1 MKKYPKLTAA
11 VIACVLCIAAT
22 AAVCLLGFRDRG
34 DYAKY
39 EEIQRVIRQYYI
51 GDVDEAAIDDAVS
64 RAYVSALS
72 DRWSYYMSPEEY
84 SSYKKYTANQY
95 IGVGATVELD
105 QETQLPVITEVAKD
119 SPAFRAGLEA
129 GNTMVSLEGKSLE
142 GKDTAELRTLMQS
155 FGDRSFTLTI
165 MNAQG
170 ATRDVELICELV
182 SFNPVQYEMLS
193 GSIGSVKIAN
203 FEDGCAE
210 SFQSAVEDLLSQGA
224 SALIFDVRDN
234 PGGKVSEL
242 IGVLDYLLPKGDLF
256 ISRDKDGTEKVYTSD
271 NKSVT
276 KPMAVLINANSYSA
290 AEYFA
295 AVLGEYE
302 AAVLV
307 GEPTTG
313 KGRSQTTVELSDGSA
328 VHLSNNV
335 YLTPAGLDLS
345 ETGGVKPDIESHP
358 VEDSQRGKRFVLTF
372 CDRLLTGCG
381 KISII

>member
-1 MKKYPKLTAA
+1 LKKYPKLTAA
-11 VIACVLCIAAT
+11 VIACVCCIAVT
-22 AAVCLLGFRDRG
+22 AAVCLLGFRERG

-39 EEIQRVIRQYYI
+39 EEIQSIIRQHYI
-51 GDVDEAAIDDAVS
+51 GEVDEAAMDDAVS
-64 RAYVSALS
+64 RAYVSALN

-84 SSYKKYTANQY
+84 VAYKQYTANQY

-105 QETQLPVITEVAKD
+105 KETKLPVITDVAKD

-129 GNTMVSLEGKSLE
+129 GNNMVALEGESLEGK
-142 GKDTAELRTLMQS
+142 GTAELRELMQS
-155 FGDRSFTLTI
+155 FGDKSFTLTV

-182 SFNPVQYEMLS
+182 TANPVQYEMLS
-193 GSIGSVKIAN
+193 SNIGSVRITN

-210 SFQSAVEDLLSQGA
+210 SLKSAVSDLLSRGA

-242 IGVLDYLLPKGDLF
+242 IDVLDYLLPKGDLF
-256 ISRDKDGTEKVYTSD
+256 ISRDKNGAEKVYTSD
-271 NKSVT
+271 AKSVD
-276 KPMAVLINANSYSA
+276 KPMAVLINGNSFSA

-358 VEDSQRGKRFVLTF
+358 VEDSPLDVQLRAAENAL
-372 CDRLLTGCG
+372 
-381 KISII
+381 S